1 MKKIRFNIKIIFI
14 LLIILTIFFIP
25 NSYTFATSSIGGVIS
40 GADEFITTGKGQ
52 EQISSENLKNLS
64 DEIYNVLLA
73 IGVVVAVI
81 VGLVLGIQFMAG
93 SVEQKSKIK
102 EALVPYIAGCI
113 VIFGAFGIWK
123 LVVIILQNV

>member
-1 MKKIRFNIKIIFI
+1 MKKIRFHIKIIFI

-25 NSYTFATSSIGGVIS
+25 NSYTFASSVGGVIS

-64 DEIYNVLLA
+64 DEIYNILLA

>member
-1 MKKIRFNIKIIFI
+1 MNKIRFNGKIIFI
-14 LLIILTIFFIP
+14 LVIILTIFFIP
-25 NSYTFATSSIGGVIS
+25 NSHTFAGSVGGVIS
-40 GADEFITTGKGQ
+40 GADDFISTGKGE
-52 EQISSENLKNLS
+52 EQISSENLKDLS

-102 EALVPYIAGCI
+102 EALVPYIAGCV

-123 LVVIILQNV
+123 LVVTILQNV

>member
-1 MKKIRFNIKIIFI
+1 MNKIRFNRKIIFI
-14 LLIILTIFFIP
+14 LVIILTIFFIP
-25 NSYTFATSSIGGVIS
+25 NSHTFASSVGGVIS
-40 GADEFITTGKGQ
+40 GADDFITTGKGE

-81 VGLVLGIQFMAG
+81 VGLILGIQFMMG

-102 EALVPYIAGCI
+102 EALVPYIAGCV

-123 LVVIILQNV
+123 LVVTILQNI